1 MTSNAAALSMLMIA
15 ERPSLLRRLARIV
28 GSEPA
33 AEDVAQTLFVRV
45 QRIEDDPPIIN
56 RRSYLFRL
64 ASNLAIDHVRA
75 ERTRERIQAE
85 AHALLW
91 DDMTIPDSQEIAV
104 ATEELARVLKAAEAL
119 PEPAKTMFR
128 LYRFEG
134 MRQSEV
140 ASRYGVSVTTV
151 EKHIR
156 RALAVLRQAR
166 EAG

>member
-1 MTSNAAALSMLMIA
+1 MTSNAAALSLLMIA
-15 ERPSLLRRLARIV
+15 EHPSLLRRLARIV

-33 AEDVAQTLFVRV
+33 AQDVAQTLFMRL
-45 QRIEDDPPIIN
+45 QRIEDDPPIAN
-56 RRSYLFRL
+56 KRSYLFRL

-75 ERTRERIQAE
+75 ERTRERIQTE

-91 DDMTIPDSQEIAV
+91 DDMDVADPREVAV
-104 ATEELARVLKAAEAL
+104 ANDELARVLKAAGAL

-128 LYRFEG
+128 LYRIEG

-156 RALAVLRQAR
+156 RALAALRQAR
-166 EAG
+166 DAE